1 MANSDPMLRLWRY
14 MRPFSGRLSFS
25 IVSGILNKIA
35 DLMPPLL
42 VGWVIDS
49 VAGNAPHW
57 IRVLAH
63 SNSPWHLAVF
73 LSVLAVVIFA
83 VESLFQWMYQYG
95 FMTLAQQV
103 QHSLRMDVYAHLQRR
118 EISFFENHRLG
129 NTLSIVN
136 DDINQLERFL
146 YNGFVELLH
155 LGVLILFSGYVM
167 AITSWQL
174 AAIGLVPLPFII
186 WGSLRYQ
193 KVIRPFYLRVRQA
206 AGELSNRLENNL
218 SGILVIK
225 SFTAEKFE
233 QGRVADA
240 SNAYQT
246 ENQRVITRSA
256 LYVPLIRMLVAVGFA
271 GVLLVG
277 SYWILSGTTA
287 LTVGQ
292 LVLFS
297 MLIQRVLWPLTR
309 LGNVLDDYERAGAS
323 AKRVF
328 DLLDTEPQIQSPLQP
343 VTKTEIKGDIDLR
356 NVEFNYRRD
365 IPILNG
371 LSLSVKAG
379 ETIGIAGTT
388 GAGKSTLVKLLLRLY
403 DPVSGFVA
411 FDGTDIR
418 DLPLNQVRGAVALV
432 SQDVYLFHG
441 TIYDN
446 IAYGTSNC
454 IDGDVYHAAKSAEL
468 HDFILSLPDGYN
480 TIVGERGIKLSG
492 GQRQRLSIA
501 RAILKNAPIMI
512 FDEAT
517 SSVDTETE
525 RAIQQNLYKITAGK
539 TALIIAHR
547 ISTIRHADRIVVLD
561 GGKVV
566 EEGDHE
572 TLLKVGGRYADLWNV
587 QIGNVTGP

>member
-1 MANSDPMLRLWRY
+1 MISPHPMLRLWRY
-14 MRPFSGRLSFS
+14 MRPFSGRLTFS
-25 IVSGILNKIA
+25 ILSGVANKIA

-49 VAGNAPHW
+49 VAGNAPNW
-57 IRVLAH
+57 IRFLAQ

-103 QHSLRMDVYAHLQRR
+103 QHSLRMDVYAQLQRR

-155 LGVLILFSGYVM
+155 LGVLILFCGYIMGV
-167 AITSWQL
+167 TSWQL
-174 AAIGLVPLPFII
+174 ALIGLIPVPFII
-186 WGSLRYQ
+186 WGSLAYQ
-193 KVIRPFYLRVRQA
+193 RIVRPFYFRVRQA

-233 QGRVADA
+233 LGRVDDA
-240 SNAYQT
+240 SQAYQK
-246 ENQRVITRSA
+246 ENKGVIQRSA
-256 LYVPLIRMLVAVGFA
+256 VYVPLIRMLVALGFA

-277 SYWILSGTTA
+277 SYWILNGSTT
-287 LTVGQ
+287 LTIGE

-309 LGNVLDDYERAGAS
+309 LGTTLDDFERAGAS
-323 AKRVF
+323 ARRVF
-328 DLLDTEPQIQSPLQP
+328 DLLDTETQIQTPPNP
-343 VTKTEIKGDIDLR
+343 VQRDHIQGNITLTH
-356 NVEFNYRRD
+356 VEFNYRPD
-365 IPILNG
+365 IPILTD
-371 LSLSVKAG
+371 LTFSVKAG

-403 DPVSGFVA
+403 DPVTGRVEL
-411 FDGTDIR
+411 DGVDIR
-418 DLPLNQVRGAVALV
+418 NLPLQQVRESVALV

-441 TIYDN
+441 TIFEN
-446 IAYGTSNC
+446 ISYGYADC
-454 IDGDVYHAAKSAEL
+454 KADAVIYAAKSAEL
-468 HDFILSLPDGYN
+468 HDFISSLPDGYD

-501 RAILKNAPIMI
+501 RAILKNAPVMI

-525 RAIQQNLYKITAGK
+525 RAIQQNLFKITAGK

-547 ISTIRHADRIVVLD
+547 ISTIRHADRIIVLD